1 MVDELMCSEGLES
14 QCAAVTVGQRVR
26 GVPSRYRMICKVG
39 EGTYGVVYKA
49 QDTEDPGKSIVAL
62 KKIWL
67 DDRDEGVPVTTLR
80 EVALLR
86 NLNHINIV
94 RMREFVAVPP
104 RIYLVFEYLDHDLKA
119 CLDTKFRGGMPPPLV
134 KSCLLQILRG
144 LAFCHAR
151 RILHRDL
158 KPQNVLIDNAGFVKL
173 ADFGLARASQP
184 ANKQLYTNEVVT
196 LWYRAPELLLGAQN
210 YLNVGEPQAGA
221 APAGS
226 AGGSSG
232 PRASLLCARC
242 SARCHAPCYPAHP
255 MSRRPPPPPY
265 SLVAHIKALPPKHPP
280 SAVDVWAAGCIF
292 TELSCRAPLFPGD
305 SEIDQLYQIFRQLGA
320 PRACP
325 RARLV
330 PVQRLSYPRLL
341 VLATRS
347 P

>member
-1 MVDELMCSEGLES
+1 MCSEGLEAH
-14 QCAAVTVGQRVR
+14 CAAVTVGQRAR
-26 GVPSRYRMICKVG
+26 GVPARYRMICKVG

-49 QDTEDPGKSIVAL
+49 QDTEDPAKSIVAL

-86 NLNHINIV
+86 NLNHVNIV
-94 RMREFVAVPP
+94 RMREFVTVPP

-119 CLDTKFRGGMPPPLV
+119 CLDTKFRAGMPPLLV

-144 LAFCHAR
+144 VAFCHAN

-210 YLNVGEPQAGA
+210 YLNVGELSHEARRPHAAAGA
-221 APAGS
+221 YASPCKI
-226 AGGSSG
+226 
-232 PRASLLCARC
+232 PRSLTASRSNEPPPISPTSPPLWC
-242 SARCHAPCYPAHP
+242 SLH
-255 MSRRPPPPPY
+255 SLPPPPFF
-265 SLVAHIKALPPKHPP
+265 S
-280 SAVDVWAAGCIF
+280 
-292 TELSCRAPLFPGD
+292 
-305 SEIDQLYQIFRQLGA
+305 
-320 PRACP
+320 
-325 RARLV
+325 
-330 PVQRLSYPRLL
+330 
-341 VLATRS
+341 
-347 P
+347 